1 MALNEVIL
9 QGRLVSE
16 PELRHTPN
24 NVAVANMRIAVD
36 RDFKNGSGEREADFI
51 NVVTWRQTAEHL
63 VRWFNKGSAVIV
75 KGRLQSKSFTDKEG
89 NRRYDMEVVADNVYF
104 GEPKKKDEGSGWTGQ
119 QRQAAQFQELH
130 DDDRNLPF

>member
-63 VRWFNKGSAVIV
+63 VRWFTKGSAVIV

-104 GEPKKKDEGSGWTGQ
+104 GEPKKKDEGGWTGQ
-119 QRQAAQFQELH
+119 QRQAAQFQELR
-130 DDDRNLPF
+130 DDDRDLPF